1 MADLIGQV
9 KFKSDSHNID
19 EAQLRTAKADVTAKI
34 GDKRGDILVLG
45 FADSCGPAAG
55 NLNLSESRAEALAA
69 ELLEHLNG
77 GAAYVFGMG
86 ENVGRFGNGLC
97 KSQSH
102 RSARVFLLAPEGM
115 EG

>member
-1 MADLIGQV
+1 M
-9 KFKSDSHNID
+9 S
-19 EAQLRTAKADVTAKI
+19 TAKI

-45 FADSCGPAAG
+45 FADSCGHAAG

-86 ENVGRFGNGLC
+86 ESVGRFGNGLC
-97 KSQSH
+97 DSQSH
-102 RSARVFLLAPEGM
+102 RSARVFLLAPEGV